1 MKSKLITIFAV
12 ILGSIGILILNGPFL
27 ETGINF

>member
-12 ILGSIGILILNGPFL
+12 ILGLIVILILNGSFL

>member
-12 ILGSIGILILNGPFL
+12 ILWSIVILILNGPFL